1 MSLANEHSE
10 TIMSMLVEGHSL
22 EAIHQKT
29 GVTLAYLRR
38 NFATYCRPRWQKPLG
53 HKDGPYYDSED
64 EMFKEPVYTYKTL
77 SKSEKAIYDEMAGD
91 M

>member
-10 TIMSMLVEGHSL
+10 TIMNMFIEGHSL
-22 EAIHQKT
+22 EVIHQKT
-29 GVTLAYLRR
+29 GVTLAYLKR

-53 HKDGPYYDSED
+53 HKDGPYYESED

-77 SKSEKAIYDEMAGD
+77 SKSEKAIYDDMAGD
-91 M
+91 T